1 MDSYSLHQENQYYK
15 KNFSRLL
22 SVLIILLFVISM
34 VQSPLLAV
42 SYDQNY
48 MVSSTPSFASHEI
61 YGIARYSD
69 GVLAAGAKVEVVS
82 SYGVLSDWVNAVG
95 EWSINVGDPGPNW
108 PDETYFT
115 AYAIGCCDHDGWSGS
130 KSGIVSG
137 TENNLGTI
145 ILSSNDPPS
154 TPNIPSGP
162 EHILIGMDGEY
173 TTSSIDPNYKQT
185 IEYRFDWDSTGD
197 HNYSQF
203 TTPAPSGKNVT
214 LTHHW
219 DEPGTYVVTSIAR
232 DNYGSKSPWSQGM
245 EVTVH
250 ASNLQPEIPEI
261 TGIEEAV
268 KKRNYSFTVTG
279 SDPDYHDLYYFIDWD
294 DGTTTSW
301 IGPYDSGESFQIT
314 HAWQDL
320 GTYDITVKTKDII
333 GEESEYQTHTL
344 TVLGPFLS
352 IKSVRSEQGSLI
364 VEIENEEKV
373 EAEYVD
379 WNIEISGKRLF
390 SGGHTEGIFYV
401 IDGYETV
408 SISSDPVFG
417 FGLNYGITVDIMY
430 DEEVL
435 NWQGQALILFKFLML
450 R

>member
-1 MDSYSLHQENQYYK
+1 MKNYEKNKEKSYHNHYFLWI
-15 KNFSRLL
+15 L
-22 SVLIILLFVISM
+22 SIIITMLFLMSSIQITVIS
-34 VQSPLLAV
+34 S
-42 SYDQNY
+42 SCDQNII
-48 MVSSTPSFASHEI
+48 SSTTQSLTNHNI

-69 GVLAAGAKVEVVS
+69 GVLAAGAKIELVS

-108 PDETYFT
+108 PDGTYFT
-115 AYAIGCCDHDGWSGS
+115 AYAIGCCEHDGWSGS
-130 KSGIVSG
+130 KSGMVSG

-154 TPNIPSGP
+154 TPDVPSGP
-162 EHILIGMDGEY
+162 EHILVGIDGNY
-173 TTSSIDPNYKQT
+173 TTASVDPNYKNT

-203 TTPAPSGKNVT
+203 TSSAPSGKNVT

-219 DEPGTYVVTSIAR
+219 DQPGTYIVSAIAR
-232 DNYGSKSPWSQGM
+232 DNHGSKSPWSQGS

-250 ASNLQPEIPEI
+250 ASNLQPDIPNI
-261 TGIEEAV
+261 SGVDEAV
-268 KKRNYSFTVTG
+268 KKRNYTFTLTG
-279 SDPDYHDLYYFIDWD
+279 EDPDNHDLYYFIDWD

-320 GTYDITVKTKDII
+320 GTYTISVKTKDII
-333 GEESEYQTHTL
+333 GEESENQMHTL
-344 TVLGPFLS
+344 TVLGPSLS

-379 WNIEISGKRLF
+379 WSIDISGKRLF
-390 SGGHTEGIFYV
+390 SGDHTDGIIYV
-401 IDGYETV
+401 IDGYDTL
-408 SISSDPVFG
+408 SIASDPVFG
-417 FGLNYGITVDIMY
+417 FGLRYDVSVEIMY
-430 DEEVL
+430 DEEIL
-435 NWQGQALILFKFLML
+435 NWQGQALILFTFLML